1 MKNPKVSVIVPVYN
15 VEWNLDKCIQSLVKQ
30 TYSNLEIILI
40 NDGSKDKSLDVCLKY
55 KEQDERIIVIDK
67 PNTGVSDTR
76 NIGIQNASGDYITF
90 VDSDDWVDETYVED
104 FNIRGF
110 QNDKSIVVQGIIYDY
125 PRRNLHNIMFQYP
138 NVKLIIPD
146 SLTEIKQYEIFNNG
160 CPVAKLFSSKII
172 KDNNIRF
179 NTKLSLNEDHLFV
192 LDYYRYTDEV
202 ILIDRINY
210 HYFFDYQLPSL
221 TKISHS
227 SSEYIEIAKQISI
240 SFRDLSKRF
249 GQNKDCLGCF
259 SFLFGPNQLIKA
271 SKSAFEERESYKRF
285 CNILAQWK
293 SIGLKLID
301 HEQNC
306 SIYIYF
312 FNKCVKSRHKFLY
325 YIILYL
331 LFKYERFI
339 YMLKF
344 SIKKYFLKN

>member
-192 LDYYRYTDEV
+192 LDYYRHIDE
-202 ILIDRINY
+202 ILLIDRINY

-221 TKISHS
+221 TKIKHTYLEYINIAQCIS
-227 SSEYIEIAKQISI
+227 SS
-240 SFRDLSKRF
+240 FDNLLNRF
-249 GQNKDCLGCF
+249 GKERDSLMEF
-259 SFLFGPNQLIKA
+259 SYLFGPEQLIKA
-271 SKSAFEERESYKRF
+271 TKSSFIEIDSYKKF
-285 CNILAQWK
+285 CDVVKIWKRMGFEKEKLITPNKYSCFFVKYVNCGNVLFLYVLLYALFKFEQLVQTIKYLIKKNIL
-293 SIGLKLID
+293 
-301 HEQNC
+301 
-306 SIYIYF
+306 
-312 FNKCVKSRHKFLY
+312 
-325 YIILYL
+325 
-331 LFKYERFI
+331 KY
-339 YMLKF
+339 
-344 SIKKYFLKN
+344 